1 MQTRP
6 RSPQIAPYRIL
17 PSIAKLSWIQL
28 VMWSLHQGKQHK
40 LWRARIVNT
49 FQLHS
54 FRTRFQPDRQLRRL
68 WQRFLAGSLC
78 RQFRPFS
85 PNTTRDHRTD
95 IFRGQQHQQEKKI
108 SQEDTVRKKKQPC
121 RAGPHIGRFC
131 RQYSSCSSLL
141 QRSSRFR
148 LCNLRVEARQKYA

>member
-1 MQTRP
+1 MGDPILEGKEELVMKRTIALHVGSSRVCHNHFHSRNHKIPAGHVNVRPYVSQPDSSSMQTRP

-95 IFRGQQHQQEKKI
+95 IFRG
-108 SQEDTVRKKKQPC
+108 
-121 RAGPHIGRFC
+121 
-131 RQYSSCSSLL
+131 
-141 QRSSRFR
+141 
-148 LCNLRVEARQKYA
+148 